1 MLPVWKTHDS
11 RTARRKWTIRL
22 KAHGSYCR
30 GQIPNCTS
38 LVPTLLKSQTYVG
51 EVYSNFS
58 ILSCGICAPEE
69 TEAAGS
75 STVDSKY
82 IFLQQWRRWKTTD
95 FFPFCNFSP
104 NISAPCCVDIQ
115 RDKDHLQKHEVVCGC
130 NCDI

>member
-1 MLPVWKTHDS
+1 MFLGSEKRYPVELQE
-11 RTARRKWTIRL
+11 RARL
-22 KAHGSYCR
+22 HF
-30 GQIPNCTS
+30 P
-38 LVPTLLKSQTYVG
+38 
-51 EVYSNFS
+51 
-58 ILSCGICAPEE
+58 GICAPEE

-82 IFLQQWRRWKTTD
+82 LFLQQWRRWKTTD

-115 RDKDHLQKHEVVCGC
+115 RDRDHLQKHEVVCGC